1 MAFSIDKNGN
11 ITMIQ
16 GDSGSLSIE
25 GLNTDKNYTVYLA
38 IYDKNRIPAAKE
50 LYVNTNKSSSVI
62 FELTGN
68 YTDMMNVGRN
78 EDYAI
83 YYYGIKLCSDNGYE
97 DTLLIGDGD
106 IGSLNT
112 IIVYPKKVEGSV

>member
-38 IYDKNRIPAAKE
+38 IYDKNRVPAVKE
-50 LYVNTNKSSSVI
+50 LYVNANKSTSVI
-62 FELTGN
+62 FELTGD
-68 YTDMMNVGRN
+68 YTDMMSVDRN

-83 YYYGIKLCSDNGYE
+83 YYYGIKLCADNGYE